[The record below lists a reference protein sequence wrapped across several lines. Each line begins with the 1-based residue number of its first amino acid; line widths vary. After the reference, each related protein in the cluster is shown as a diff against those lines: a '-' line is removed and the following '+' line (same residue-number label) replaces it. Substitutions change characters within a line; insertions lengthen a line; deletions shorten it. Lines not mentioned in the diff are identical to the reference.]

1 MTIKRRG
8 NRLYIEVNGS
18 DCHYWIDP
26 HTLGDAIAE
35 NLTDTERIIE
45 APLSEFS
52 SIRICVDMVIED
64 RLGVSDADLDRKENG
79 VPLV

>member
-8 NRLYIEVNGS
+8 NRLCIEINGS
-18 DCHYWIDP
+18 DCHYWMDP

-35 NLTDTERIIE
+35 SLTDTERIIE
-45 APLSEFS
+45 APFNKFS
-52 SIRICVDMVIED
+52 NIRICVDMMIDD
-64 RLGVSDADLDRKENG
+64 RLGISEADLNRKENG